1 LIVDH
6 ADTTMERPDRERSA
20 CMQPRIADCVK
31 NPNTASIPRVAGE
44 VTAGG
49 PRSGSSASPVAY
61 RAATKRYPG
70 QAEPAIRELSLEV
83 PAGEICVLVGPSGC
97 GKTTALR
104 LVNRMIELTGGD
116 ILIDGESV
124 RARPAAELRRG
135 IGYVIQQV
143 GLFPHLSVADNIAT
157 VPKLLGWDRRRITQR
172 VDELLELTSLP
183 ADMRDRYPSQLS
195 GGQRQRVGVAR
206 ALAVDPP
213 LMLMDE
219 PFGAIDPINRER
231 LQNQFLRLQSEI
243 RKTILFVTHDIDEAI
258 KMGDR
263 VAVLERGG
271 VLAQYATPPELLMSP
286 ASDFVEDFVG
296 ADRALKR
303 LSLIRVRDID
313 LWKAPVVRVGDPTA
327 AARAAIADADL
338 PHPLV
343 VDEQGRPL
351 GWLSERDL
359 AGEAV
364 PATPD
369 AAPYPLIELDDVL
382 RDALSDLL
390 QSETQYGPVV
400 DGQGRVA
407 GVLSVE
413 IVSEFLTSDDAR
425 EITTDPAERVKS

>member
-1 LIVDH
+1 VAGD
-6 ADTTMERPDRERSA
+6 A
-20 CMQPRIADCVK
+20 
-31 NPNTASIPRVAGE
+31 TASGR
-44 VTAGG
+44 
-49 PRSGSSASPVAY
+49 RSGTSASPVEF
-61 RAATKRYPG
+61 RGATKSYSG

-104 LVNRMIELTGGD
+104 LVNRMIELSGGD
-116 ILIDGESV
+116 ILIAGESI
-124 RARPAAELRRG
+124 RTRPAAELRRG

-143 GLFPHLSVADNIAT
+143 GLFPHLTIADNIAT
-157 VPKLLGWDRRRITQR
+157 VPRLLGWDRKRISQR
-172 VDELLELTSLP
+172 VEELLELTSLGTE
-183 ADMRDRYPSQLS
+183 MRDRYPAQLS

-263 VAVLERGG
+263 VAVLEKGG
-271 VLAQYATPPELLMSP
+271 VLSQYATPAELLMSP
-286 ASDFVEDFVG
+286 ANDFVEDFVG

-303 LSLIRVRDID
+303 LSLLRVRDVD
-313 LWKAPVVRVGDPTA
+313 LWKAPLVRVGDPIDS
-327 AARAAIADADL
+327 ARAAIEGADL

-343 VDEQGRPL
+343 TDELGRPL
-351 GWLSERDL
+351 GWLSDRDL
-359 AGEAV
+359 AGTTV
-364 PATPD
+364 PASPD
-369 AAPYPLIELDDVL
+369 AAPYPIIELDDVL

-400 DGQGRVA
+400 DSQGRVA

-413 IVSEFLTSDDAR
+413 IVSEFLTSDDGR
-425 EITTDPAERVKS
+425 EATTDPADRVAT